1 MSDAFSSRR
10 VCNCHNTS
18 DARERRSRAYRA
30 DSAASFKLLEDSASH
45 ASPRGRVVLPT
56 TRRPSSGA
64 NFPKPAQAAPEVYEA
79 RLDGKGELRRN
90 VPGNFVLQFCLAYPL
105 ARGRPA
111 VRARQHLVV
120 LSCLSSA
127 SLPGARPS
135 LAVLSCLPLARLDE
149 RNETR
154 TVSRPRWHARQ
165 DKTTRHTSP
174 MLKWNL
180 THIEVGISFLEAE
193 LDPY

>member
-1 MSDAFSSRR
+1 MPRLGR
-10 VCNCHNTS
+10 L
-18 DARERRSRAYRA
+18 REPKALDEQA
-30 DSAASFKLLEDSASH
+30 LDEH
-45 ASPRGRVVLPT
+45 TVPT
-56 TRRPSSGA
+56 TRRPSSRG
-64 NFPKPAQAAPEVYEA
+64 NFPNPAQTAPEVYEA

-90 VPGNFVLQFCLAYPL
+90 VPGIFVLQFCLAYPL

-154 TVSRPRWHARQ
+154 TVADQVAPKGTQ
-165 DKTTRHTSP
+165 DKTKRRDI
-174 MLKWNL
+174 L
-180 THIEVGISFLEAE
+180 ARC
-193 LDPY
+193 

>member
-1 MSDAFSSRR
+1 MFLEIESCSS
-10 VCNCHNTS
+10 VLSCLPP
-18 DARERRSRAYRA
+18 AGPRA
-30 DSAASFKLLEDSASH
+30 
-45 ASPRGRVVLPT
+45 G
-56 TRRPSSGA
+56 G
-64 NFPKPAQAAPEVYEA
+64 NFPNPAQTAPEVYEA

-111 VRARQHLVV
+111 VRARQNLVV

-149 RNETR
+149 RHETR
-154 TVSRPRWHARQ
+154 TVSRPSLTQVAR
-165 DKTTRHTSP
+165 KTRQNDET
-174 MLKWNL
+174 
-180 THIEVGISFLEAE
+180 
-193 LDPY
+193 Y